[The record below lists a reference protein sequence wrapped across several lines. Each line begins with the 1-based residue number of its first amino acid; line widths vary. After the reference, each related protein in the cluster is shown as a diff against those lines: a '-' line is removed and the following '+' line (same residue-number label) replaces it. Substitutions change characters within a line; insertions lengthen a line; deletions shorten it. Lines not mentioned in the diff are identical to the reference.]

1 MGATMV
7 PRPQFLAALHA
18 ARAIDAGAVDADA
31 VANADADAPPAA
43 ATLDAL
49 LRRAGGRVDDRVLLG
64 RSA

>member
-18 ARAIDAGAVDADA
+18 ARAVDGAHAD
-31 VANADADAPPAA
+31 ADADAPPAA

>member
-18 ARAIDAGAVDADA
+18 ARAIDGASAVDDAD
-31 VANADADAPPAA
+31 ADADAPPAA

-49 LRRAGGRVDDRVLLG
+49 LRRAGGRVDGRVLSG

>member
-18 ARAIDAGAVDADA
+18 ARAIDAGAVDD
-31 VANADADAPPAA
+31 ADADAPPAA

-49 LRRAGGRVDDRVLLG
+49 LRRAGGRVDDRVLSG